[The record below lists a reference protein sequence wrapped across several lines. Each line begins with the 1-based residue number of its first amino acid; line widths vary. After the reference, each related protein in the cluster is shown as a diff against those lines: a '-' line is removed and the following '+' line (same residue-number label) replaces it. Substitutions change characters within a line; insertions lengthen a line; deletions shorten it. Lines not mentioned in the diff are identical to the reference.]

1 MQPITTLYAHNHW
14 ANLRLVDICAALSA
28 AEIETTS
35 PGAYGTIQ
43 ETLQH
48 IAQSERS
55 YFARISTGQPYN
67 GPDEPTLSLAQIREI
82 LQVTGQGLIEWA
94 ARIGADETVTVNWL
108 GTPREVPK
116 SIIMAQVLDHAI
128 EHRTQ
133 IQTILT
139 QLGLESPDL
148 QPWVFFDEQGN

>member
-1 MQPITTLYAHNHW
+1 
-14 ANLRLVDICAALSA
+14 
-28 AEIETTS
+28 
-35 PGAYGTIQ
+35 
-43 ETLQH
+43 
-48 IAQSERS
+48 
-55 YFARISTGQPYN
+55 
-67 GPDEPTLSLAQIREI
+67 
-82 LQVTGQGLIEWA
+82 
-94 ARIGADETVTVNWL
+94 DETVTVNWL